1 MIVEQGDIV
10 DRELDADGVEEV
22 LIWLEEEE
30 GRLLDEDVCE
40 LEVADIADD
49 VLDWDAIEDVLPIEL
64 DAV

>member
-1 MIVEQGDIV
+1 VIVEQGDIV